1 MKLQRNLTIVDRL
14 RQIVSIGVTVDHDE
28 SETRRIRM
36 VNFGAF
42 LAIFSSAGFSIVH
55 WQLGNTLFAFTTLIF
70 IAGYVA
76 AIAAN
81 AKGKRRWA
89 SVIVMVSLNL
99 HVFRNAAEYGSASGG
114 HLFFLPPLVYPLLVF
129 SYREKKEII
138 VSMAGSL
145 LLLMA
150 AVLIHRTVGSVFTM
164 DPVVQARLYDA
175 TLINVFALLLLIL
188 LYFYI
193 QTGRIEQNLIR
204 EKERSDTLLF
214 NMMPQTIA
222 ERMKV
227 GNRIIADEFDECSIL
242 FADIVNFSRLTRAM
256 SPERMVI
263 VLNEFFQCFDTL
275 VAKHS
280 VEKIRTVGD
289 GYFVASGVPDPRP
302 DHLEALCELGLDMID
317 AARVL
322 SHDVEVGIQVRI
334 GIASGPV
341 VAGVIGQRKYMY
353 DLWGDAVNLAS
364 RMETQ
369 GEPGRIQMPA
379 FCAEKLK
386 DKYVLLRRG
395 EIEIKSFGPT
405 VTYFLA
411 GKKSESSPV
420 QITGT

>member
-1 MKLQRNLTIVDRL
+1 MDRL
-14 RQIVSIGVTVDHDE
+14 RQIVSIGATVEHDE
-28 SETRRIRM
+28 AETRRIRM

-42 LAIFSSAGFSIVH
+42 LAIISSGGFSVVH
-55 WQLGNTLFAFTTLIF
+55 WQLGNTLFALSTFVF
-70 IAGYVA
+70 IAGYIGAVF
-76 AIAAN
+76 AN
-81 AKGKRRWA
+81 WRGNRRWA
-89 SVIVMVSLNL
+89 SLIIITSLNL

-129 SYREKKEII
+129 SYKEKKEIVI
-138 VSMAGSL
+138 SMAASL
-145 LLLMA
+145 LLLAA
-150 AVLIHRTVGSVFTM
+150 AVFIHRTVGAAFLTNAET
-164 DPVVQARLYDA
+164 QARLYDA

-188 LYFYI
+188 LYFYV

-204 EKERSDTLLF
+204 EKERSDALLF
-214 NMMPQTIA
+214 NMMPRTIA
-222 ERMKV
+222 ERMKL

-263 VLNEFFQCFDTL
+263 VLNEFFQCFDAL
-275 VAKHS
+275 VSKHS

-302 DHLEALCELGLDMID
+302 DHLEAVCDLGLDMID

-322 SHDVEVGIQVRI
+322 SHDLEVGIQVRI

-341 VAGVIGQRKYMY
+341 VAGVIGQQKYMY
-353 DLWGDAVNLAS
+353 DLWGDAVNLAA
-364 RMETQ
+364 RMETN

-379 FCAEKLK
+379 YCAEKLK
-386 DKYVLLRRG
+386 GKYVLLRRG
-395 EIEIKSFGPT
+395 ELEIKSFGPV

-411 GKKSESSPV
+411 GRKSDLHPV
-420 QITGT
+420 PETGV